1 MTGACMPLN
10 TIMMALGAFRFGVT
24 GGSYQSLRRV
34 AQYRWAKL
42 DRAGR
47 DPALQFM
54 GPDAEEITLEGVIH
68 PHYRGGLRQV
78 EFMRLAARTGQP
90 MMLVDGLGW
99 VWDRWAIVNVDETKT
114 VLMADG
120 APRQIDFR
128 VLLRAYGEDRG

>member
-1 MTGACMPLN
+1 MPLN
-10 TIMMALGAFRFGVT
+10 TVMMALGAFRFGVT

-78 EFMRLAARTGQP
+78 EFMRSAARTGQP

-99 VWDRWAIVNVDETKT
+99 VWDRWAIINVDETKT

-128 VLLRAYGEDRG
+128 LLLRAYGEDRG

>member
-1 MTGACMPLN
+1 MPLN

>member
-1 MTGACMPLN
+1 MPLN

-99 VWDRWAIVNVDETKT
+99 VWDRWAIINVDETKT